1 MYFTSKLGVVST
13 FLSSRGSS
21 VLPSG
26 IKPAPKFKSF
36 FSSGTKRLTRSS
48 CDVILF
54 LTVIR
59 RVASSPGFRTGVVA
73 SFAVSDVL
81 SYTYDFPV
89 LGIKSSDLA
98 LTS

>member
-13 FLSSRGSS
+13 FLSSSGSS
-21 VLPSG
+21 FLPSG

-59 RVASSPGFRTGVVA
+59 RAASSPGFRTGVVA

-89 LGIKSSDLA
+89 SGIKSSDLA